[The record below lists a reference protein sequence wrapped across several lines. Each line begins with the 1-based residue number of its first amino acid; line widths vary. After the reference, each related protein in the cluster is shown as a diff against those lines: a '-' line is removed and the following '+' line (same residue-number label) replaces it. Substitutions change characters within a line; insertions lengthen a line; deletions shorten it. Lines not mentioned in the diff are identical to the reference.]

1 MIISRI
7 RVHKLYYNTR
17 DLFSSTSSQV
27 YYKKKREQV
36 NVIPF
41 YKSAM
46 DLNTFLFETTLLKIG
61 DSQVGQNQV
70 VYMYVPSSISVIMAS
85 KDQKVVSNPFLF
97 HRFEN
102 NVRAGKPQRCPQQQ
116 QLVLLDLKNKKKR
129 QLKKHRNYQGVYL
142 ITGLP

>member
-1 MIISRI
+1 MNPN
-7 RVHKLYYNTR
+7 K
-17 DLFSSTSSQV
+17 
-27 YYKKKREQV
+27 
-36 NVIPF
+36 
-41 YKSAM
+41 
-46 DLNTFLFETTLLKIG
+46 FLFDPTMPKIG
-61 DSQVGQNQV
+61 HSWVGQNQV
-70 VYMYVPSSISVIMAS
+70 VSMYVPRSISVIMAS